1 MERLAI
7 ISVDGHVKA
16 PRAAYRDYIETKY
29 LDRFDEWVKSGEG
42 TPDGFVSGAI
52 GEDAQ
57 WDPRRRVTDLES
69 QGVVAEVL
77 FSNGPPFAEGRLD
90 YAPDPEIT
98 RQGAMAYNRWLV
110 DFCSAAPGRLCGQ
123 AMVPFDDVDQAVQDV
138 YWAKEHGLGGIL
150 MPPLYPGSKFFF
162 DPALDPIWAAVQEVG
177 LPLSQHGGTGAPNYQ
192 PQGFSAFM
200 ILSVEHSFFSGRS
213 LWQLILGGVF
223 ERFPDLRLAFV
234 ETEAWWIA
242 PVMEILDQRMSIGD
256 EWTEFAPF
264 FGPEGVP
271 YKRLPSEYWATNCY
285 AGISPFMPTQIS
297 LDRLGSAHDEPLK
310 GFAIR
315 SDNAMFGVDY
325 PHPETIFP
333 SAMDQARALATNPH
347 VTEDDTRKVLFEN
360 AAALYHF
367 DLDALKPHIERVAFE
382 LAA

>member
-1 MERLAI
+1 MDRMAI

-16 PRAAYRDYIETKY
+16 PRAAYRDYVEKKY
-29 LDRFDEWVKSGEG
+29 LDRFDEWVKLGEG
-42 TPDGFVSGAI
+42 MPDGFVSPAI

-57 WDPRRRVTDLES
+57 WDPQRRVTDLES
-69 QGVVAEVL
+69 QGVVGEVL

-90 YAPDPEIT
+90 YKPDPEIT
-98 RQGAMAYNRWLV
+98 RQGALAYNRWLI

-123 AMVPFDDVDQAVQDV
+123 AMVPFDDVDQAVKDV
-138 YWAKEHGLGGIL
+138 HWVKEQGLGGIL

-192 PQGFSAFM
+192 PQGFTAFM
-200 ILSVEHSFFSGRS
+200 VLSVEHSFFSGRS

-223 ERFPDLRLAFV
+223 ERFPDLKLAFV

-242 PVMEILDQRMSIGD
+242 PVMAVLDMRASIGD
-256 EWTEFAPF
+256 EWTEFAPAF
-264 FGPEGVP
+264 AGSKP
-271 YKRLPSEYWATNCY
+271 YTRLPSEYWATNCF
-285 AGISPFMPTQIS
+285 AGISPFTPTQVA
-297 LDRLGSAHDEPLK
+297 LDRLGSAQDQPVE

-315 SDNAMFGVDY
+315 SSNAMFGVDY
-325 PHPETIFP
+325 PHPESIFP
-333 SAMDQARALATNPH
+333 LAIDQARALAANPH
-347 VTEDDTRKVLFEN
+347 VTEDDTRKVLYEN
-360 AAALYHF
+360 AAGVYHF
-367 DLDALKPHIERVAFE
+367 DLAALQPHIERVGFD

>member
-123 AMVPFDDVDQAVQDV
+123 AMVPFDGVDQAVQDV

-367 DLDALKPHIERVAFE
+367 DLDALKPHIERVAF
-382 LAA
+382 